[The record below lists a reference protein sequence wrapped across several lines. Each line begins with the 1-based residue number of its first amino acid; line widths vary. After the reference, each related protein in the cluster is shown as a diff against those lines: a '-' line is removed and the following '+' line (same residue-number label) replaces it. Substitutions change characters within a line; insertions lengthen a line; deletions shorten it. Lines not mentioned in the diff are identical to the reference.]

1 MYRCF
6 ACDAPTQSKC
16 ACAFQIAADAMEKMK
31 QNDDRPPVKKVNI
44 ASGEDVVLEEQP
56 LADV

>member
-1 MYRCF
+1 
-6 ACDAPTQSKC
+6 
-16 ACAFQIAADAMEKMK
+16 MEKMK